1 MAFVLLS
8 LCAFA
13 PILAALVL
21 MVGFKWPATK
31 AMPLAWLTG
40 ALVGVAVWGMNPLT
54 VVASTLQGF
63 GGAITV
69 LLIVFGGVLILY
81 TLTQSGGMETINYGL
96 DAIST
101 DRRIQTILIAFLFSA
116 FLEGAAGFGAPA
128 AICAPLLLS
137 LGFPPLAAALVAL
150 VLNSVP
156 VTFGAVGTPLWF
168 GLKNLRPQVEAAI
181 AGGGKAAAIGGMQ
194 EFIFLVGQWAAVLHS
209 IMAFALPL
217 FVVCM
222 LTRYFG
228 PSRSWREGLGVWRFS
243 LGASLAFVLPYLAS
257 AFFLGEEFPALLGGL
272 VGLGIVIPA
281 ARKGWGLPA
290 RMWDFGPQS
299 GWDPDW
305 TGEISTAKHI
315 EFCCH
320 MSQFRAWLPYIL
332 VGLFLVATRVSFLPL
347 ADWVKAWEITIPHI
361 LGQEGITYS
370 LRPLYNPGVVP
381 FILVALLT
389 VPMHRMRPAH
399 ISRAWRTALKRM
411 KNPAI
416 ALLFAVALVQIFKNS
431 SMNAAGYES
440 MPLVMAQGVAALA
453 GASWPF
459 FAAFIGA
466 LGSFITGSNTV
477 SDLLF
482 AQFQYGIASELEL
495 PRQIIVALQAV
506 GGAMGNMVCIH
517 NIVAAC
523 ATVGLVGMEGVILKR
538 NVLPLLLYGAV
549 VGVLGLLFCYV
560 LFPGVF

>member
-1 MAFVLLS
+1 
-8 LCAFA
+8 
-13 PILAALVL
+13 
-21 MVGFKWPATK
+21 
-31 AMPLAWLTG
+31 
-40 ALVGVAVWGMNPLT
+40 
-54 VVASTLQGF
+54 
-63 GGAITV
+63 
-69 LLIVFGGVLILY
+69 VLILY

-168 GLKNLRPQVEAAI
+168 GLKNIRPQVEAAV

-194 EFIFLVGQWAAVLHS
+194 EFIFLVGQWAAVLHCV
-209 IMAFALPL
+209 MAFALPL

-228 PSRSWREGLGVWRFS
+228 PSRSWKEGLGVWRFS

-290 RMWDFGPQS
+290 RVWDFGPQS
-299 GWDPDW
+299 GWEPEW
-305 TGEISTAKHI
+305 TGEISTEEHI

-320 MSQFRAWLPYIL
+320 MSQFRAWLPYVL
-332 VGLFLVATRVSFLPL
+332 VGLFLVGTRVSFLPL
-347 ADWVKAWEITIPHI
+347 VDWVKAWEIAIPNI

-389 VPMHRMRPAH
+389 VPMHRMRP
-399 ISRAWRTALKRM
+399 IQVSRAWGTALKRM
-411 KNPAI
+411 KNPTI

-431 SMNAAGYES
+431 SLNASGYDS

>member
-1 MAFVLLS
+1 MALAWLA

-13 PILAALVL
+13 PILAALIL

-40 ALVGVAVWGMNPLT
+40 ALLGIAVWDMTPLT
-54 VVASTLQGF
+54 VLASTLQGF
-63 GGAITV
+63 GGAVTV

-81 TLTQSGGMETINYGL
+81 TLTESGGMETINYGL

-150 VLNSVP
+150 ILNSVP

-168 GLKNLRPQVEAAI
+168 GLKNLRPQVEAALT
-181 AGGGKAAAIGGMQ
+181 GGGKAASIGGME
-194 EFIFLVGQWAAVLHS
+194 EFVFLVGKWAAVLHCV
-209 IMAFALPL
+209 MAFALPL

-228 PSRSWREGLGVWRFS
+228 PSRSWKEGLGVWKFS

-272 VGLGIVIPA
+272 IGLGLVIPA
-281 ARKGWGLPA
+281 ARKGWGLPTA
-290 RMWDFGPQS
+290 NWDFGPQS
-299 GWDPDW
+299 GWEPEW
-305 TGEISTAKHI
+305 TGEIATAKNI

-320 MSQFRAWLPYIL
+320 MSQLRAWLPYVL
-332 VGLFLVATRVSFLPL
+332 VGLFLVATRASFLPL
-347 ADWVKAWEITIPHI
+347 VEWVKAWEITVPHI
-361 LGQEGITYS
+361 LGQKGITYS
-370 LRPLYNPGVVP
+370 LRPLYNPGLVP

-389 VPMHRMRPAH
+389 AFLHRMRPTQV
-399 ISRAWRTALKRM
+399 SRAWGTALKRM
-411 KNPAI
+411 KNPTI

-431 SMNAAGYES
+431 SMNEAGYDS
-440 MPLVMAQGVAALA
+440 MPLVMAQGVASLA

-459 FAAFIGA
+459 FAAFVGA

-549 VGVLGLLFCYV
+549 VGLLGLLFSYV
-560 LFPGVF
+560 LFSGVF

>member
-1 MAFVLLS
+1 MALAWLA

-13 PILAALVL
+13 PILAALIL

-31 AMPLAWLTG
+31 AMPLSWLTG
-40 ALVGVAVWGMNPLT
+40 ALVGIAVWDMTPLT
-54 VVASTLQGF
+54 VLASTLQGF
-63 GGAITV
+63 GGAVTV

-81 TLTQSGGMETINYGL
+81 TLTESGGMETINYGL

-150 VLNSVP
+150 ILNSVP

-168 GLKNLRPQVEAAI
+168 GLKNIRPQVETAI
-181 AGGGKAAAIGGMQ
+181 AGGGKAASIAGMD
-194 EFIFLVGQWAAVLHS
+194 EFVFLVGKWSAVLHC
-209 IMAFALPL
+209 IMAFVLPL
-217 FVVCM
+217 FVVCL

-228 PSRSWREGLGVWRFS
+228 PARSWREGLGVWKFS

-257 AFFLGEEFPALLGGL
+257 AFLLGEEFPALLGGL
-272 VGLGIVIPA
+272 IGLGLVIPA
-281 ARKGWGLPA
+281 AKKGWGLPSGS
-290 RMWDFGPQS
+290 WDFGPQS
-299 GWDPDW
+299 GWDPEW

-320 MSQFRAWLPYIL
+320 MSQFRAWLPYLL

-347 ADWVKAWEITIPHI
+347 NEWVRTWEISIPHI
-361 LGQEGITYS
+361 LGREGITYS
-370 LRPLYNPGVVP
+370 LQPLYNPGVVP

-389 VPMHRMRPAH
+389 IPMHRMGPAQVA
-399 ISRAWRTALKRM
+399 RAWGTALRRM
-411 KNPAI
+411 KNPTI

-431 SMNAAGYES
+431 SLNAAGYES

-459 FAAFIGA
+459 FAAFVGA

-482 AQFQYGIASELEL
+482 AQFQYGIAGELEL
-495 PRQIIVALQAV
+495 PRQIVVALQAV

-517 NIVAAC
+517 NIVAAS
-523 ATVGLVGMEGVILKR
+523 ATVGLVGMEGIILKR
-538 NVLPLLLYGAV
+538 NILPLLLYGTV
-549 VGVLGLLFCYV
+549 VGILGLFFCYV
-560 LFPGVF
+560 LFPGIF